1 MPFFLF
7 RFYNGHDLEG
17 DPISPGALAA
27 AIVVPTLAALALAA
41 GVVMFCLRARRRRRQ
56 RSDKLAVLAANG
68 LGSGVSGSG
77 SGKASDL
84 LKAIAQAQPMAGD
97 PLSRLAAVDW
107 ELDPVDLEVSTGEDG
122 AEVRKMRKRGGHV
135 A

>member
-1 MPFFLF
+1 MHSPLPL
-7 RFYNGHDLEG
+7 RYYNGHDLEG

-41 GVVMFCLRARRRRRQ
+41 GVVMFCLRTRRRRRQ
-56 RSDKLAVLAANG
+56 RNAKLAVLAANG
-68 LGSGVSGSG
+68 LRSGTPSST
-77 SGKASDL
+77 GKASEL
-84 LKAIAQAQPMAGD
+84 LKAIAAAGPVAAD
-97 PLSRLAAVDW
+97 PLARLAAVDW

-122 AEVRKMRKRGGHV
+122 AEVRKTRKRGGHM